1 LGKRLSNAGCDP
13 AVLGFGFLN
22 QLLFNP
28 AHSFLP
34 EASAG
39 FFALLAEFTFF

>member
-1 LGKRLSNAGCDP
+1 
-13 AVLGFGFLN
+13 V
-22 QLLFNP
+22 FNP